1 MRRPLESRAM
11 PPRGKTDARDRE
23 MPMPLR
29 PRPEKPH
36 RLRDTRVALH
46 DKTRQKIE
54 NKHLRPEKTTA
65 IRLHEGGTQKPINTH
80 VLRLI

>member
-1 MRRPLESRAM
+1 
-11 PPRGKTDARDRE
+11 

-36 RLRDTRVALH
+36 RMRDTRVALP
-46 DKTRQKIE
+46 DETRQKIE

-65 IRLHEGGTQKPINTH
+65 LRVYEEGTKKPINTH
-80 VLRLI
+80 VLRLT